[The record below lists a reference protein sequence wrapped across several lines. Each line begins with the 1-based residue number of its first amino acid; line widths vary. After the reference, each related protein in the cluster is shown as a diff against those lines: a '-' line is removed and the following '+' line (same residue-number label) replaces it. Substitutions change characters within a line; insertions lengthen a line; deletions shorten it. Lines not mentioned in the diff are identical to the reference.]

1 MFAPLVLQHA
11 TFSTTRMARDKVGDL
26 VIQACHTTC
35 KTAVFRR
42 LPYVVVAPC
51 DLVVWWDQHT
61 QLLFYSLKG
70 SSKGTKVAML
80 GKSCKELLYQL
91 WCPAVFLHFRGCS
104 STQSVSPG

>member
-11 TFSTTRMARDKVGDL
+11 TFSTTKMARDKVGDL
-26 VIQACHTTC
+26 VIRACHTTC
-35 KTAVFRR
+35 KTAVFRY
-42 LPYVVVAPC
+42 LPYVVVAPS
-51 DLVVWWDQHT
+51 DLVVRWDQHT
-61 QLLFYSLKG
+61 QLLFFSLKG

-80 GKSCKELLYQL
+80 EKSCKELYQL

>member
-80 GKSCKELLYQL
+80 
-91 WCPAVFLHFRGCS
+91 
-104 STQSVSPG
+104 